1 MIEIDG
7 CKDLGIESI
16 PNPQAEYGRDVLS
29 RVKAII
35 DDPPLLRILQ
45 GDVVGALNR
54 IVRKLLPGTDGK
66 ISRFT
71 AVGNPVMEHILTGIS
86 PASLGKVP
94 YRPFFRESKII
105 PSDEIGLDGSKG
117 SRLHTFP
124 LISGFVGGD
133 TIAVILST
141 ELHRALQ
148 PSIAIDI
155 GTNSEIAI
163 RSSRGLYV
171 TSAAAGP
178 AFEGGEIEYGMVAGK
193 GAIEGIRIDNDN
205 VVLDVIGDVKP
216 TGICGSGLLSIVSRL
231 IALNIIDKSG
241 RIKGRNEIAGN
252 LANRIK
258 EEEDGNNFILY
269 RGASGEVVLTQRD
282 VRAFQLAKSAIRA
295 GISLLMDKAQV
306 GLQDIEDVY
315 IAGAFGSSLRKED
328 LISIG
333 VLDRFWADRITFVG
347 DAALDGA
354 RLVLCSNKKRDEAEE
369 IARMARYI
377 SLSGSRH
384 FQKEF
389 MKQMNF

>member
-1 MIEIDG
+1 LIEIDR
-7 CKDLGIESI
+7 CKDIGTESL

-35 DDPPLLRILQ
+35 DDPHLLSILQ
-45 GDVVGALNR
+45 SAVVGALNR
-54 IVRKLLPGTDGK
+54 IVKKLLPGAKGK

-71 AVGNPVMEHILTGIS
+71 AVGNPVMEHILMGIS

-94 YRPFFRESKII
+94 YRPLFRESKRIF
-105 PSDEIGLDGSKG
+105 SDEIGLNGSSG
-117 SRLHTFP
+117 SRLYTFP

-133 TIAVILST
+133 AIAVMLST
-141 ELHRALQ
+141 DLHKVLQ
-148 PSIAIDI
+148 PSIAIDV
-155 GTNSEIAI
+155 GTNSEVAI
-163 RSSRGLYV
+163 RSSNGLFV

-178 AFEGGEIEYGMVAGK
+178 AFEGGEIEHGMVAGK
-193 GAIEGIRIDNDN
+193 GAIERVRIDGDK
-205 VVLDVIGDVKP
+205 VVLDVIGGVNP
-216 TGICGSGLLSIVSRL
+216 AGICGSGLLSIVSRL
-231 IALNIIDKSG
+231 ITLNIIDTSG
-241 RIKGRNEIAGN
+241 RIKGRDEIAGN

-258 EEEDGNNFILY
+258 EEDDGNSFILY
-269 RGASGEVVLTQRD
+269 RGANGEVVLTQRD

-306 GLQDIEDVY
+306 VSQDIKNVY
-315 IAGAFGSSLRKED
+315 IAGAFGSSLKKED
-328 LISIG
+328 LISTG
-333 VLDRFWADRITFVG
+333 VLDRHWADRITFVG

-354 RLVLCSNKKRDEAEE
+354 RLVLCSNEKRDEVEE
-369 IARMARYI
+369 IAKMARYI